1 MYTFRIGL
9 VNPLLSE
16 LRVSYEQSPKMYSC
30 TRSNCT
36 IYIQLFIHKF
46 LLLFSIS
53 AAANLQ
59 KVIHLLRGSI
69 KISYTVQFSCFSLF
83 CNWSTSAAKK
93 YEIFFTCCV
102 IFHRVPCKSFLILEC
117 FSFCFFFFVFAAYME
132 FHTID
137 FWHELCYFSF
147 PLVQSSFECYF
158 WKERKK
164 MRVQWW
170 IVAYTIVS
178 IQRRSAGGRKIKHCI
193 IMIFGLAVHLK
204 SVHILPVWMRRKFRC
219 TTTHKNSRRTYIF
232 ETDFKIIS
240 LILQCSSVYCMD
252 GIEQVKAIGCGGGIL
267 VRKKSQFTRQPYQI
281 FMISKPI
288 KSRNFH

>member
-1 MYTFRIGL
+1 MQI
-9 VNPLLSE
+9 
-16 LRVSYEQSPKMYSC
+16 VSHSRM
-30 TRSNCT
+30 
-36 IYIQLFIHKF
+36 FF
-46 LLLFSIS
+46 LLL
-53 AAANLQ
+53 L
-59 KVIHLLRGSI
+59 LLRFRCLHG
-69 KISYTVQFSCFSLF
+69 ISYDWLLTRTMLLFFSACPVIVWMLF
-83 CNWSTSAAKK
+83 
-93 YEIFFTCCV
+93 
-102 IFHRVPCKSFLILEC
+102 LER
-117 FSFCFFFFVFAAYME
+117 
-132 FHTID
+132 
-137 FWHELCYFSF
+137 
-147 PLVQSSFECYF
+147 
-158 WKERKK
+158 KKK

-178 IQRRSAGGRKIKHCI
+178 IQRKSAGGRKIKHCI

-204 SVHILPVWMRRKFRC
+204 SVHILPVRMRRKFRC